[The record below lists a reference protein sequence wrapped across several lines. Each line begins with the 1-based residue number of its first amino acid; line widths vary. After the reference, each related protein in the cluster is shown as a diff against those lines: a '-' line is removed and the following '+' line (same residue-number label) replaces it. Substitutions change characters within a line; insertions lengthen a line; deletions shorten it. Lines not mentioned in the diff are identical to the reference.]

1 LPYITAIEYYES
13 IRVIDAQERLVEMQ
27 MADYPRMKAEGRKKM
42 HREMRKAA
50 HPEHLQKKLDFD
62 EFIRKMQNG

>member
-1 LPYITAIEYYES
+1 
-13 IRVIDAQERLVEMQ
+13 MQ